1 MAQVFSIGSWGGS
14 NHRDQPEELI
24 ERSHVL
30 VQGGWSS
37 RVLGNGKPVGTESP
51 DQFNTDFHEKGLQ
64 KRLGSAS
71 YIDLSAVIPTGDSV
85 VAALE
90 TVRFDG
96 TTLEFAVTT
105 TTIMAKIGASA
116 TWAALNATGGAS
128 AFSFADSVTKA
139 SIIPHDGHTFFFTDG
154 ASNYAQVY
162 RTGTAIDPQM
172 VSGNGYTDAF
182 GSATSHAIT
191 GTWPQGSHIACSV
204 QSRLAIVE
212 DGTLIEYTPMAHT
225 SDSGVWDL
233 LGDGAGAFHSTSG
246 EIRFITSF
254 VPKGG
259 NEVTDEQL
267 MIGTAGGIE
276 STTGFEEYDRLNVEH
291 GAEGVLN
298 HKAFCKTENWIL
310 YFTRNRNLVAYNG
323 LHVIDLGARLRATAG
338 TGPLDGMHVA
348 TSETNAF
355 CIYNVNKRQALCYF
369 TTAATRMNDS
379 VAVVTFRDGEPMPF
393 EQADSWERR
402 VKIVPWQIV
411 SPGDNDWFVYAYA
424 KAGSMIGVKADGT
437 FWTMESGLNDLG
449 SLAINAYW
457 KSPIL
462 TGGAPFV
469 TLQKQWLRL
478 RLRTAQTGD
487 WELTINEYH
496 DRDED
501 AAQSWQMTLVN
512 EGTALVGSA
521 VVPFTVTAGG
531 DVRAFSRL
539 DKRSEAFQ
547 FELTQAGSNEDF
559 LITHADVTYSI
570 GGEVN

>member
-1 MAQVFSIGSWGGS
+1 MREPG
-14 NHRDQPEELI
+14 R
-24 ERSHVL
+24 R
-30 VQGGWSS
+30 
-37 RVLGNGKPVGTESP
+37 ESP

-116 TWAALNATGGAS
+116 TWTALNATGGAS

-172 VSGNGYTDAF
+172 VS
-182 GSATSHAIT
+182 
-191 GTWPQGSHIACSV
+191 
-204 QSRLAIVE
+204 
-212 DGTLIEYTPMAHT
+212 
-225 SDSGVWDL
+225 
-233 LGDGAGAFHSTSG
+233 
-246 EIRFITSF
+246 
-254 VPKGG
+254 G

-355 CIYNVNKRQALCYF
+355 CIYNANKRQALCYF
-369 TTAATRMNDS
+369 T
-379 VAVVTFRDGEPMPF
+379 
-393 EQADSWERR
+393 
-402 VKIVPWQIV
+402 
-411 SPGDNDWFVYAYA
+411 
-424 KAGSMIGVKADGT
+424 
-437 FWTMESGLNDLG
+437 
-449 SLAINAYW
+449 
-457 KSPIL
+457 
-462 TGGAPFV
+462 
-469 TLQKQWLRL
+469 
-478 RLRTAQTGD
+478 
-487 WELTINEYH
+487 
-496 DRDED
+496 
-501 AAQSWQMTLVN
+501 
-512 EGTALVGSA
+512 
-521 VVPFTVTAGG
+521 
-531 DVRAFSRL
+531 
-539 DKRSEAFQ
+539 
-547 FELTQAGSNEDF
+547 
-559 LITHADVTYSI
+559 
-570 GGEVN
+570 